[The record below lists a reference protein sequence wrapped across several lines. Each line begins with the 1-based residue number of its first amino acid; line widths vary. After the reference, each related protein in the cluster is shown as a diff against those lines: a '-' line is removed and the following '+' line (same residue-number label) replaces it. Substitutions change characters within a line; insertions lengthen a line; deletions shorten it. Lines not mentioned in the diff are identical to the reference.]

1 MKTKEKIL
9 YATLDLA
16 DKEGLGR
23 ISMSDIATA
32 IGIKKPS
39 LYNHYTSKKE
49 LMRTMFTH
57 IRSEAL
63 KKMPNDNMEAYVER
77 FPSEAILYHAIDVY
91 YKWNQESD
99 VICDSTP
106 PLLPTSHPDIL
117 KFTPWAYSLNTAT
130 GFYRKSINKDFLNDD
145 NLLKINLETTIEVF
159 SNVSVCP
166 HKYYDKFMIVIFSKI
181 IAQ

>member
-1 MKTKEKIL
+1 MKRKYE
-9 YATLDLA
+9 
-16 DKEGLGR
+16 
-23 ISMSDIATA
+23 
-32 IGIKKPS
+32 
-39 LYNHYTSKKE
+39 
-49 LMRTMFTH
+49 
-57 IRSEAL
+57 
-63 KKMPNDNMEAYVER
+63 
-77 FPSEAILYHAIDVY
+77 FPF
-91 YKWNQESD
+91 WNQESD

-166 HKYYDKFMIVIFSKI
+166 HKYYDKFMIVILHETKQI
-181 IAQ
+181 ILIDSRGIFYELPIIYRPHCYDISVELDKQNGCYVLDHSLNIVHKKNN